1 MTKVIADITMS
12 LDGFV
17 TGPDAGPDAG
27 LGVGGEP
34 LHAWV
39 TDSDDPVDAEI
50 LQASMDETGAVV
62 MGRNLFDVIDSP
74 LGWND
79 EMGYGAEHAGRPP
92 FVVVTHAAPEHVRL
106 DLDFTFVSEG
116 VAAAVDPAR
125 AKAGA
130 KDVFVMGGGDVVR
143 QCVDGGL
150 ADELRIHLSPS
161 FWAPGR
167 PCSRGVHGASWCSDR
182 CGCRSTPPT
191 SPTTS
196 AEVGS
201 RSTGEVPA
209 RPHHHA

>member
-50 LQASMDETGAVV
+50 LQSSMDETGAVV
-62 MGRNLFDVIDSP
+62 MGRNLFDVIDGP

-79 EMGYGAEHAGRPP
+79 DMGYGAEHAGRPP
-92 FVVVTHAAPEHVRL
+92 FFVVTHSAPEQVRL
-106 DLDFTFVSEG
+106 ELDFTFVPEG
-116 VAAAVDPAR
+116 VAAAIDQAR
-125 AKAGA
+125 GKAGD

-143 QCVDGGL
+143 QCVDEGL
-150 ADELRIHLSPS
+150 ADELRIHLSPI
-161 FWAPGR
+161 
-167 PCSRGVHGASWCSDR
+167 VLGA
-182 CGCRSTPPT
+182 GTPLFHD
-191 SPTTS
+191 SPRRELVQKSVSVS
-196 AEVGS
+196 A
-201 RSTGEVPA
+201 
-209 RPHHHA
+209 HATHLVYEPR